1 MHFDVHD
8 VPSEQFSQF
17 AQEASRADKSLDA
30 RSYQQIAKPSMNNE
44 PAIYRLADPDL
55 FQSIVTQKI
64 PPSPGAQ
71 AGVKGAAP
79 PAGVADAR

>member
-1 MHFDVHD
+1 MHFDVHV
-8 VPSEQFSQF
+8 VPPETFSKW
-17 AQEASRADKSLDA
+17 AQDASRADQPLDQH
-30 RSYQQIAKPSMNNE
+30 SYEQIAKPSMNNE

-64 PPSPGAQ
+64 PPSRGAP
-71 AGVKGAAP
+71 AGVKGADL